1 MNADK
6 EFVPYQPSLDMK
18 SIGFNEPCLSYFDS
32 RLEQQLGN
40 FDFTEIKGYNE
51 SDSAL
56 SPLYQQAFRWFRE
69 KYGIEGVT
77 QRAEDFMWYK
87 WTIYQYNENGKN
99 DFICTNAVGYYV
111 RDNKLNAVVQMRS
124 NDVVFGYKN
133 DRAWAKYVLDMMV
146 SDYNE
151 IKYDEKI
158 ESGTITWNVMNL
170 HVYERHFHLL
180 KD

>member
-87 WTIYQYNENGKN
+87 WTIYQYNENGK
-99 DFICTNAVGYYV
+99 
-111 RDNKLNAVVQMRS
+111 
-124 NDVVFGYKN
+124 
-133 DRAWAKYVLDMMV
+133 KYVFDWCEYETYEEAELACLIKLI
-146 SDYNE
+146 E
-151 IKYDEKI
+151 IVKNK
-158 ESGTITWNVMNL
+158 
-170 HVYERHFHLL
+170 
-180 KD
+180 